1 VDSEQQASTRR
12 FISEETHG
20 ILQIH
25 VAILSSGAESV
36 SKESKLEKMRA
47 LAAEQCHDLMKEKY
61 AIGAFLFG
69 SAASGDINEGSDI
82 DLAVVYNTVAADIHT
97 HKEERKV
104 DSMRL
109 EVWRYPIAP
118 FTGTF
123 EDGKLRDKPDTW
135 MWTGLWIESMQEGV
149 ILADPT
155 IRLAEWKAKAKQW
168 KWHESEIKPVLKQ
181 AQDNLAAAKRYMA
194 NNDSFASLIC
204 LREALTCLSAAHVM
218 KHDLNPSFRP
228 KDLSQRL
235 DFIKDKEKQLS
246 EAYEN
251 ANDAT
256 ALDRNLVEGLFLKL
270 KEFVDSEWG
279 TKRMGPR
286 SELENAKSCLNKRNL
301 LGALLSLRYCAYWL
315 GYHIINK
322 TEHKLPTEICN
333 GENHVQMTKRLA
345 QVSEP
350 FYSFYK
356 QLNFAERWNTPQVE
370 AAINQTQAILDNRS
384 D

>member
-1 VDSEQQASTRR
+1 
-12 FISEETHG
+12 
-20 ILQIH
+20 
-25 VAILSSGAESV
+25 
-36 SKESKLEKMRA
+36 MRA
-47 LAAEQCHDLMKEKY
+47 LAAKQCQELMKEKHS
-61 AIGAFLFG
+61 IGVFLFG
-69 SAASGDINEGSDI
+69 STASGDIHEGSDI
-82 DLAVVYNTVAADIHT
+82 DLAVVYNTVATDIPA

-104 DSMRL
+104 DSIRL
-109 EVWRYPIAP
+109 EIWRYPIAP

-123 EDGKLRDKPDTW
+123 EDEKLRDKPDTW
-135 MWTGLWIESMQEGV
+135 MWTSLWIQCMQEGV
-149 ILADPT
+149 IIADPT
-155 IRLAEWKAKAKQW
+155 RRLADWKAKAKQW

-204 LREALTCLSAAHVM
+204 LREALACLSAAHIM
-218 KHDLNPSFRP
+218 NHDLNPSFRP

-235 DFIKDKEKQLS
+235 DLIKDKEKQLS
-246 EAYEN
+246 EAYEH

-256 ALDRNLVEGLFLKL
+256 TLDRNLVEGLFLKL
-270 KEFVDSEWG
+270 KECVDSEWG
-279 TKRMGPR
+279 AKRLGPR
-286 SELENAKSCLNKRNL
+286 SELENAKSCVNKRNL

-322 TEHKLPTEICN
+322 TEHKLKTEICI

-356 QLNFAERWNTPQVE
+356 QLNFAEKWNRLQVE
-370 AAINQTQAILDNRS
+370 AAISQTQAILNNWS
-384 D
+384 S